1 MELGFIDLFAVEY
14 GWNRSQIM
22 NEVYLDEYF
31 TQKEI
36 IEKRQKNEYIKQA
49 QLQILP
55 NLDKKAIDKFF
66 KELTE
71 EDRPSLVGKEV
82 KTDFNAIEEAKKK
95 LQNM

>member
-1 MELGFIDLFAVEY
+1 MELGIIDLFAREY
-14 GWNRSQIM
+14 GWSKNQIM

-31 TQKEI
+31 TQRDI
-36 IEKRQKNEYIKQA
+36 IQKRQRQEYLKQA

-82 KTDFNAIEEAKKK
+82 KTDFEALKRAKEK
-95 LQNM
+95 QKHM